1 MTFGDSVSTCIKKY
15 FVFKGRASKSEF
27 WWFQLIWVVSYVVM
41 IISNNEAIA
50 FICLGIIIFIAIPL
64 ISVGVR
70 RLHDT
75 NKSGFYYLLSLIP
88 FIGGLILLFMMIG
101 DGTKGKNQY
110 GPDPLKKVVKKRK
123 KNKSFIKA
131 FYICN

>member
-1 MTFGDSVSTCIKKY
+1 MTFSESVSTCIKKY

-88 FIGGLILLFMMIG
+88 FIGGLIVLFMMIG
-101 DGTKGKNQY
+101 DGTKGKNRY
-110 GPDPLKKVVKKRK
+110 GPDPLKKVTKKRSK
-123 KNKSFIKA
+123 KK
-131 FYICN
+131 

>member
-110 GPDPLKKVVKKRK
+110 GPDPLKKLVKKRK
-123 KNKSFIKA
+123 KK
-131 FYICN
+131 

>member
-15 FVFKGRASKSEF
+15 FVFKGRATKSEF
-27 WWFQLIWVVSYVVM
+27 WWFQLIWVVSYIVM
-41 IISNNEAIA
+41 IISNNDEVA

-88 FIGGLILLFMMIG
+88 FIGGLILLFMMIA

-123 KNKSFIKA
+123 KK
-131 FYICN
+131 

>member
-1 MTFGDSVSTCIKKY
+1 MNFTKSIEVCFNKY
-15 FVFKGRASKSEF
+15 SNFEGRARKSEF
-27 WWFQLIWVVSYVVM
+27 WWFQLIWVVSYIVM

-110 GPDPLKKVVKKRK
+110 GPDPLKKVVKKFVVTLLQQK
-123 KNKSFIKA
+123 VQLL
-131 FYICN
+131 

>member
-1 MTFGDSVSTCIKKY
+1 MTFSESVSTCIKKY

-27 WWFQLIWVVSYVVM
+27 WWFQLIWVVSYIVM

-64 ISVGVR
+64 LSVGVR

-88 FIGGLILLFMMIG
+88 FIGGLILLFMMIS

-123 KNKSFIKA
+123 KK
-131 FYICN
+131 

>member
-88 FIGGLILLFMMIG
+88 FIGSFILLFMMIR

-123 KNKSFIKA
+123 KK
-131 FYICN
+131 